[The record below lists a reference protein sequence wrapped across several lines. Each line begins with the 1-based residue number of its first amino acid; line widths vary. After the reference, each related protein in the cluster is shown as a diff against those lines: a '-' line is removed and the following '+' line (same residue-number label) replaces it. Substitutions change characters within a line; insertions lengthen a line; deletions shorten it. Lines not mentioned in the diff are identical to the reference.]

1 MDLSNILLVFILI
14 LLIFLLIY
22 LIFYLPHRSQI
33 EGRLLTQT
41 QKNNEELV
49 KFQLNSLSEQQK
61 SENEKQ
67 ERLLGLRLD
76 QIEKELQK
84 SREDLSQQQE
94 KINQQQEKLLKLHL
108 NSLSEQQK
116 ESSKKQEQLLQLRL
130 ESFGQELKTSRES
143 LNKINSLL
151 LTPFE
156 RGHLGNIQLDRLLS
170 LYLPKDNKIYKLE
183 YTLKKKTTK
192 EGGLRPDAVVF
203 GIEQKNNLAICE
215 KKSSKC

>member
-1 MDLSNILLVFILI
+1 
-14 LLIFLLIY
+14 
-22 LIFYLPHRSQI
+22 
-33 EGRLLTQT
+33 
-41 QKNNEELV
+41 
-49 KFQLNSLSEQQK
+49 
-61 SENEKQ
+61 
-67 ERLLGLRLD
+67 LRLD

-143 LNKINSLL
+143 LNKINNLL

-170 LYLPKDNKIYKLE
+170 LYLPKDDKIYQLE

-192 EGGLRPDAVVF
+192 ERGLRPDAVVLVL
-203 GIEQKNNLAICE
+203 N
-215 KKSSKC
+215 KKII